1 MILYLLRTLERN
13 LHRPNTGES
22 GKFRHTEFAAVPEG
36 QAQKLIAKGFRSVDR
51 DQYVQAVNSHVAFET
66 SLKTATDE
74 YKRTAPK
81 RSQL

>member
-13 LHRPNTGES
+13 LHRPNTGA
-22 GKFRHTEFAAVPEG
+22 FRNRPHTEFAAVPEG

-51 DQYVQAVNSHVAFET
+51 DQYVQAVNSHVGFET

-81 RSQL
+81 RS